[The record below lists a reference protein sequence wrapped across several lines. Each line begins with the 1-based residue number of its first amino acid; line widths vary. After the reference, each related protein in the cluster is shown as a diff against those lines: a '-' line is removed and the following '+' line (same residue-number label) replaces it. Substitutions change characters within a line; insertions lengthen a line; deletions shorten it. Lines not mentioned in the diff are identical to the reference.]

1 MRLSRN
7 YCLAIATA
15 LLLTV
20 SAYAQEPDNS
30 LAIYAVNVVKTRP
43 FRKQFTGYGIYL
55 GNGLVITA
63 AHVIGHWPF
72 FTRPRVLIA
81 DQDLPATI
89 LKEGSFEET
98 DLALLSIDDTRLPMR
113 LRLRRNPL
121 CKQPPEVGAAVLDV
135 ATTGTDRVQIISPLT
150 VAAQFRR
157 KFDSFIS
164 SPEGSGSGLFDDD
177 HKCLVGIISGEV
189 PKYKYLTMKGRVI
202 TTANGFAGFFV
213 SAAKIADFIP
223 AKIHF

>member
-1 MRLSRN
+1 MRSIRN
-7 YCLAIATA
+7 YGVAIATA
-15 LLLTV
+15 LLVTLR
-20 SAYAQEPDNS
+20 AYAQTPDDS
-30 LAIYAVNVVKTRP
+30 LKIYAVNVVKTPP
-43 FRKQFTGYGIYL
+43 FRKQFTGDAIYL

-81 DQDLPATI
+81 DQDLPSKI

-98 DLALLSIDDTRLPMR
+98 DLVLLSIDDALLPMR

-121 CKQPPEVGAAVLDV
+121 CKRPPEIGATVLDV

-150 VAAQFRR
+150 ITPELRR
-157 KFDSFIS
+157 RHDSLIS
-164 SPEGSGSGLFDDD
+164 SPKGSGSGLFDDD
-177 HKCLVGIISGEV
+177 HKCLVGIVSGEV
-189 PKYKYLTMKGRVI
+189 PKYKYVTMNGRVI
-202 TTANGFAGFFV
+202 PTANGLAGFFV

-223 AKIHF
+223 AKFHF